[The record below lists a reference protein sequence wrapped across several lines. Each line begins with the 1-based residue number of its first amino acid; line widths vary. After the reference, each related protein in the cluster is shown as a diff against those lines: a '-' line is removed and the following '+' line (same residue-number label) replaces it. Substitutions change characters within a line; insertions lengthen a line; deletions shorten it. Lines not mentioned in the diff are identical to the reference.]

1 MSFVDVRNSNGE
13 IQTVPEHFLTD
24 FPDQF
29 EPVEAEPTE
38 AAPETTGPTPVPTT
52 TSAPSKAEKTKES

>member
-13 IQTVPEHFLTD
+13 IQTVPEHFLID
-24 FPDQF
+24 FPEQF
-29 EPVEAEPTE
+29 EPVEESTE